1 MMMMMRRVMCV
12 LAVVLCCPC
21 GYTMTAAASTAGQL
35 KAVMAL
41 DGIPGGDGAFE
52 EYDPDIFRNTHRGGS
67 GSSSESRSLPATG
80 IHPSNSQEQDIHSR
94 PGVSEQRDERQEV
107 PVPAPLPG
115 PLEAPVKGPAQ
126 PPSEGPHVDQN
137 VVKHGEKQP
146 QITSSPVQEDGT
158 QHVSAAVSSS
168 VISAPQAERS
178 TSTNGGG
185 DSAEE
190 HTETQQ
196 SNPPKEGNPGSSN
209 NTGDNI
215 VPGDN
220 NTPQQSS
227 PAPVNATATPDSQE
241 TNTTTPPISDNTTT
255 EAPTTTTS
263 PVPVPN
269 AEISNTITSTPK
281 NKANADSSI
290 SSVWMHTAAPL
301 LIVALLFSFTVY

>member
-21 GYTMTAAASTAGQL
+21 GYTITAAASTAGQL

-146 QITSSPVQEDGT
+146 QITSSPVQADGT

-209 NTGDNI
+209 NTGDNS

-220 NTPQQSS
+220 NTTQQPSS
-227 PAPVNATATPDSQE
+227 EGTTAADSQE
-241 TNTTTPPISDNTTT
+241 TNTTTPPSTENTTT
-255 EAPTTTTS
+255 EAPTTTPS
-263 PVPVPN
+263 PVPN
-269 AEISNTITSTPK
+269 AEISSITSTMK
-281 NKANADSSI
+281 NNKANVDSSI
-290 SSVWMHTAAPL
+290 SPVWARVPL
-301 LIVALLFSFTVY
+301 MIVVVLFSATVY